1 MATNAS
7 KMTDFWLIIHG
18 GLIKSGHCICIQK
31 SSEFM
36 KNEQLV
42 LKQATLFF
50 NEYKAIYGKDIQGEF
65 VTGKSSSKSK
75 YELNKDFFEK
85 IKSFQ
90 YYDSETL
97 YKVSI
102 SKIQEQMREVFE
114 SSCRRIKQDKEEEE
128 NKEEEDEEEEKEE
141 EETKKTKNIKETKET
156 KETKKTKNIQEEPKS
171 DKKSEVK
178 ESKSDKK
185 SEVKEV
191 KESKSDKKSE
201 VKEVKESKSDKKSEK
216 KPEVKESKSD
226 KKKNDEKVTVM
237 KSKKIDISSDSEYNS
252 EEEEN

>member
-1 MATNAS
+1 MTSNAT
-7 KMTDFWLIIHG
+7 KMTDYWLIIHG

-85 IKSFQ
+85 IASFQ

-97 YKVSI
+97 YKISI

-114 SSCRRIKQDKEEEE
+114 SSCRRIKQDKEED
-128 NKEEEDEEEEKEE
+128 KEEEDEEEEEE
-141 EETKKTKNIKETKET
+141 EKETKKTKNIKETK
-156 KETKKTKNIQEEPKS
+156 KTKNIQEESKSDKKSEIKESKSDKKSDKESKS

-185 SEVKEV
+185 
-191 KESKSDKKSE
+191 
-201 VKEVKESKSDKKSEK
+201 
-216 KPEVKESKSD
+216 
-226 KKKNDEKVTVM
+226 KNDEKVNVV
-237 KSKKIDISSDSEYNS
+237 KSKKIEISSDSECNS
-252 EEEEN
+252 EQEEN

>member
-7 KMTDFWLIIHG
+7 KMTDYWLIIHG

-65 VTGKSSSKSK
+65 VTGKSSSRSK

-97 YKVSI
+97 YKISI

-114 SSCRRIKQDKEEEE
+114 SSCRRIKQDKDEEE
-128 NKEEEDEEEEKEE
+128 NKDEEEEEDDEE

-156 KETKKTKNIQEEPKS
+156 KKTKNIQEELKSDKKSDKESKS

-185 SEVKEV
+185 SEVKE
-191 KESKSDKKSE
+191 SKSDKKSE
-201 VKEVKESKSDKKSEK
+201 VKESKPDKKS
-216 KPEVKESKSD
+216 EVKESKSD
-226 KKKNDEKVTVM
+226 KKKNDEKVTVV
-237 KSKKIDISSDSEYNS
+237 KSKKIEISSDSEYNS
-252 EEEEN
+252 EQEEN

>member
-1 MATNAS
+1 MTSNAT
-7 KMTDFWLIIHG
+7 KMTDYWLIIHG

-85 IKSFQ
+85 IASFQ

-97 YKVSI
+97 YKISI

-114 SSCRRIKQDKEEEE
+114 SSCRRIKQDKEED
-128 NKEEEDEEEEKEE
+128 KEEEDEEEEEE
-141 EETKKTKNIKETKET
+141 EKETKKTKNIKETK
-156 KETKKTKNIQEEPKS
+156 KTKNIQEESKSDKKSEIKESKSDKKSDKESKSDKKSEVKEPKSDKKSEIKESKS

-185 SEVKEV
+185 
-191 KESKSDKKSE
+191 
-201 VKEVKESKSDKKSEK
+201 
-216 KPEVKESKSD
+216 
-226 KKKNDEKVTVM
+226 KNDEKVNVV
-237 KSKKIDISSDSEYNS
+237 KSKKIEISSDSECNS
-252 EEEEN
+252 EQEEN